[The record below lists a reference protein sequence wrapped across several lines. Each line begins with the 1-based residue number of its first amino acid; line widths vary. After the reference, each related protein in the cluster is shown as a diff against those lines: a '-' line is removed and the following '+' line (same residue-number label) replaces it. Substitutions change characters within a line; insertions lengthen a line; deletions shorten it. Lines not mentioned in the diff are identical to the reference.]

1 MTTKN
6 NRKYAIYSRKSKFT
20 GKGESIENQVELCR
34 QYIQL
39 HEMNVSQQEI
49 LIFED
54 EGFSGGNT
62 NRPQFQKMMKAVRQ
76 NQIKAVVC
84 YKLDRISRNVGD
96 FAKLKDEF
104 DDYGVSFISIRD
116 NFDTTTPS
124 GRAMMMM
131 VSVFAQLERENTAER
146 IRDNMHELAKSGRW
160 LGGITPTGYK
170 SAQTVG
176 SVTVDGKERKAYK
189 LEIVKSEAETVKLIF
204 SKFLETNSLTQTDT
218 YCLQNQIT
226 SKNGKAYTRFSLRSI
241 LQNPVYMIA
250 DEDAYRYF
258 QDLGVEIYASA
269 ADFDGKHGIMA
280 YNKTIQKSGKT
291 NKARDFDEWIV
302 AVGKHKGLIS
312 GKDWVKAQKMLEQNR
327 SKSYHKPKSNVALLS
342 GLLYCGN
349 CGSFMRPKLTK
360 RENAAGEKI
369 YTYLCEGKERS
380 RGKRCQSKNVNG
392 NVLDKMICE
401 QIKMLAED
409 DSEFMRGLKSLKQK
423 IEGSREDYDCQ
434 LDAFKKELRENQEK
448 IDDLVSSLA
457 KTKDTPAFAYIT
469 AQINSLHEKTVKL
482 QERIGDLESLLN
494 NHYYADDAAQG
505 IQELIKSFAAS
516 FDTMSVEQK
525 RMALRSFI
533 RKIVWDGENVHVF
546 LFGDTQSEI
555 DFDSLCRETDKT
567 NENEQG
573 SGDIEPQREDRK

>member
-1 MTTKN
+1 MKEKN

-176 SVTVDGKERKAYK
+176 SVTVDGKELKAYK

-258 QDLGVEIYASA
+258 QDLGVEIYARET
-269 ADFDGKHGIMA
+269 DFDGKHGIMA

-291 NKARDFDEWIV
+291 NKARNFDEWIV

-392 NVLDKMICE
+392 NVLDKMLCE
-401 QIKMLAED
+401 QIKLLARD
-409 DSEFMRGLKSLKQK
+409 DSEFMRGLQFLKQK

-434 LDAFKKELRENQEK
+434 LDALQKELRETQEK

-516 FDTMSVEQK
+516 FETMSVEQK

-555 DFDSLCRETDKT
+555 DFSSLCRETGKT
-567 NENEQG
+567 AGTEQG
-573 SGDIEPQREDRK
+573 SGNQAPQ